1 MVNYCCFYCY
11 LMFQISIQCV
21 ICVRDCKGLAAGES
35 AERSGAPDPPEA
47 EEPWKARPPP
57 WT

>member
-11 LMFQISIQCV
+11 LMFQISIQFV
-21 ICVRDCKGLAAGES
+21 ICVRDCKGLATGES

-47 EEPWKARPPP
+47 EEP
-57 WT
+57 